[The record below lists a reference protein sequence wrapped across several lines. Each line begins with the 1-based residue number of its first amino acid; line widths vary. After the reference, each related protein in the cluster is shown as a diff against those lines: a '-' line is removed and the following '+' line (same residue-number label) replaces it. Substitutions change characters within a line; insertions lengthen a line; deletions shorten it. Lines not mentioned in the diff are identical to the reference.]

1 MAQSKKKSSNRL
13 RYVLLSTLLVV
24 VLVLAGGLVA
34 LHARSGHNKNI
45 ESNAAKNSHVNSVD
59 YSPSKPND
67 NTANDTRKGST
78 NPAATLDNG
87 PTASNTNNPLGVII
101 LNTRRSG
108 TDVRV
113 GNLVSGTTS
122 GTCTL
127 SATQAGQASPT
138 PVQAQVQLDVN
149 NYDCGVMHI
158 TLPDTGTWQVKLTV
172 ASGSNTASAETS
184 IGSG

>member
-1 MAQSKKKSSNRL
+1 MVRPKKRSPTYL
-13 RYVLLSTLLVV
+13 RYVILATLLVG
-24 VLVLAGGLVA
+24 VLVLAGSLIA
-34 LHARSGHNKNI
+34 LHVRNQHNNNI
-45 ESNAAKNSHVNSVD
+45 ASDTAKNSHVNSVD

-101 LNTRRSG
+101 LNTRRSD

-113 GNLVSGTTS
+113 GNLVNGTTS

-172 ASGSNTASAETS
+172 TSGPNTTSAETNV
-184 IGSG
+184 GSG